1 MKYLSGSGLSYFYR
15 KLMKELSNKAPQAHN
30 HDDRYYT
37 ETEIDNKITSTVK
50 TITLLASG
58 WQGNQYTIND
68 SLVTL
73 TSNQRVMRALTMS
86 EEQTNAYYEAKLS
99 EVGQSNGQM
108 VIKASG
114 TVPTID
120 IPIRVMFSM
129 TLIESPRATDTV
141 TLATRNDTGDSIKF
155 GIDKDGN
162 YGYIKAGADSVV
174 PFSRGVNGVG
184 CSLKSGSS
192 QESNILDS
200 MNKTVKYIL
209 TQSTFVNGNAYSNA
223 KVLGSND
230 KTSWYE
236 VRSLGGGANS
246 ANSVMSTTNAYKYY
260 KCTCSASGPE
270 YNRACSACVF
280 IEE

>member
-1 MKYLSGSGLSYFYR
+1 MGNLITGLSPDI
-15 KLMKELSNKAPQAHN
+15 SNLQSQLQ
-30 HDDRYYT
+30 
-37 ETEIDNKITSTVK
+37 STVK
-50 TITLLASG
+50 TITLLASR
-58 WQGNQYTIND
+58 WVGNQYTIND
-68 SLVTL
+68 PLVTL
-73 TSNQRVMRALTMS
+73 TSNQMVMRGLTMTN
-86 EEQTNAYYEAKLS
+86 EEKQAYFSAQLS

-108 VIKASG
+108 VIKADG
-114 TVPTID
+114 QVPNID

-174 PFSRGVNGVG
+174 PFSQGANGVG

-192 QESNILDS
+192 KESNILDS

-230 KTSWYE
+230 KIVWNE
-236 VRSLGGGANS
+236 IRSLGGGANS
-246 ANSVMSTTNAYKYY
+246 ANSVMETTNAYKYY
-260 KCTCSASGPE
+260 KCECTASGPE